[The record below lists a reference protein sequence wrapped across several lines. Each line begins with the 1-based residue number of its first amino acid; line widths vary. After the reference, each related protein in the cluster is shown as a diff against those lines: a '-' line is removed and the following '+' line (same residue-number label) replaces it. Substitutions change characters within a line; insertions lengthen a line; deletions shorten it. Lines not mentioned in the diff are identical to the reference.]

1 MTSEDKLTRTMNR
14 VLCPPPHP
22 FSCEAQY
29 EHVSRPMAMVVER
42 TFDWLNQLR
51 RLRVHYENRAD
62 IHDAFRITPPIFER
76 LRCLC

>member
-1 MTSEDKLTRTMNR
+1 
-14 VLCPPPHP
+14 
-22 FSCEAQY
+22 
-29 EHVSRPMAMVVER
+29 MAMVVER

-62 IHDAFRITPPIFER
+62 IHEAFRITPPIFER